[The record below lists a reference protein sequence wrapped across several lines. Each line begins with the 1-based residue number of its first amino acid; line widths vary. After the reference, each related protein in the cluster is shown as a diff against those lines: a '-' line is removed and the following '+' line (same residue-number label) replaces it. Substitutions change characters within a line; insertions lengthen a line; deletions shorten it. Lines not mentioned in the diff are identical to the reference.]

1 MPLLMNL
8 QGYETVA
15 GLGKTGYN
23 IGSGVG
29 GALAGKSGNEKS
41 SESK

>member
-1 MPLLMNL
+1 MLITGP
-8 QGYETVA
+8 GYETVA

-29 GALAGKSGNEKS
+29 GALAGKSGKEG
-41 SESK
+41 ESK